1 MPKQIKALPGHGNC
15 AQGTTRSW
23 DCGQEQLFSE
33 DVPMNEP
40 RFFPRPDQATSESVL
55 VCQNYKVTSTSE
67 DHERLH

>member
-1 MPKQIKALPGHGNC
+1 MPKQIKAPPGHGNC
-15 AQGTTRSW
+15 
-23 DCGQEQLFSE
+23 GQEQLYSE

-55 VCQNYKVTSTSE
+55 VFQNYKVTSTSE